1 MFGLIA
7 FIAATAAAGLG
18 YLQARGFVRRR
29 LRYVEGVH
37 SLRAP
42 LIAGF
47 AALCVA
53 TPIVW
58 VLPIVGAGTAV
69 LFGIG
74 VGAGVSAGSKDIQ
87 QRRLEA

>member
-7 FIAATAAAGLG
+7 FIAATAAAAIG
-18 YLQARGFVRRR
+18 YLQSRAFVRRR

-42 LIAGF
+42 LFAGF
-47 AALCVA
+47 LALVVA

-58 VLPIVGAGTAV
+58 ILPIVGAGTAIV
-69 LFGIG
+69 FGLG
-74 VGAGVSAGSKDIQ
+74 VGAGVAAGSKDIQ
-87 QRRLEA
+87 HRRLEA